1 LVNIIKNKP
10 IVNSVTERKIPSN
23 TGVENANMN
32 NELKSEQEN
41 KKKST
46 KTKNTFGSTR
56 PDQQL
61 TPINIDGA
69 SRSLYRSVY

>member
-10 IVNSVTERKIPSN
+10 IVNSVTESKIPSN
-23 TGVENANMN
+23 TGVESANMN

-41 KKKST
+41 EKKTT
-46 KTKNTFGSTR
+46 KAKNNFGSTR
-56 PDQQL
+56 PDQPL
-61 TPINIDGA
+61 PPINIDGA